1 MNRLR
6 NKQLEGTILVCF
18 APQRWTA
25 AVRRPP
31 MRRPCFTLQEATMGI
46 WSNYFV
52 GHSAAVFE
60 VLLHNSPLQ
69 APPHHVHVRRVGPTL
84 SFKGTDLRAE
94 GNPPPTPTGP
104 CSCSCSHSRRHTE
117 TPRDFYLQ
125 ANKIQ
130 ISELLSLRR

>member
-69 APPHHVHVRRVGPTL
+69 APPTTSTSGELAQLYHL
-84 SFKGTDLRAE
+84 KGRT
-94 GNPPPTPTGP
+94 
-104 CSCSCSHSRRHTE
+104 
-117 TPRDFYLQ
+117 
-125 ANKIQ
+125 
-130 ISELLSLRR
+130 